1 MKDIFKKL
9 SHIDAGKVL
18 DAATGRGDFINL
30 IKQSFKSF
38 DQIIGIDSS
47 DAAVKQAQKMF
58 PENDIEIYKM
68 NLEKLSFAD
77 NHFDTVCISNSMHHL
92 EHPDKVFAEL
102 VRVLKPGGLMI
113 IVEMY
118 KDGKQTPA
126 QQTHI
131 YMHHWFSQI
140 DTLNKTF
147 HRETYLKDEI
157 LEFVTTIPL
166 SKTDVVDFYIPVD
179 NPTDP
184 KATEPL
190 VKNVQEWIKKCEAI
204 PEAKNICC
212 EGIKIIEKIKTS
224 GCVTAS
230 RLLIT
235 GINNKDKKNKK

>member
-30 IKQSFKSF
+30 VKQNFKSYN
-38 DQIIGIDSS
+38 QIIGVDCS
-47 DAAVKQAQKMF
+47 DVAIKQAQKMF
-58 PENDIEIYKM
+58 PENNIEIYKM

-77 NHFDTVCISNSMHHL
+77 SHFDTVCISNSMHHL
-92 EHPDKVFAEL
+92 EHPEKVFDEL
-102 VRVLKPGGLMI
+102 HRVLKPGGIMV

-118 KDGKQTPA
+118 QDGKQTPA

-131 YMHHWFSQI
+131 LMHHWFSQI

-157 LEFVTTIPL
+157 LGFVNSLPL
-166 SKTDVVDFYIPVD
+166 KKIDVVDFYVPVD

-184 KATEPL
+184 KTIEPMI
-190 VKNVQEWIKKCEAI
+190 KNVQDWIKKCETI
-204 PEAKNICC
+204 PEAENICC

-224 GCVTAS
+224 GCVSAS
-230 RLLIT
+230 RLFIT
-235 GINNKDKKNKK
+235 GTNNKDKKHKK